1 MQLRGASADAL
12 FTLQGELEA
21 RLQDGADA
29 VRVGGDLFQVTQ
41 LLRGEAGLRRIATD
55 ASVEASAKQELV
67 RQLLNGKVDPV
78 VIDLVSSAVG
88 RRWTAPRDLADAIER
103 LSEISTVRSAG
114 DNASQLS
121 DELFE
126 VQQIVAQNS
135 ELRDA
140 LANDNRSTADKATLV
155 RSLLE
160 GKALPA
166 TVTLVQQSLS
176 STYRT
181 VGAALTSYQ
190 KVAAEAADKSAATVR
205 VAHPLSDADRQRLTE
220 VLSRQYSRSIHL
232 NVIVD
237 PSVVGGLS
245 VELGDEVIDGTIAGR
260 LDDARRKLAG

>member
-12 FTLQGELEA
+12 SALNDELDA
-21 RLQDGADA
+21 RLQGGTDA
-29 VRVGGDLFQVTQ
+29 ARVGGDLFQVAQ
-41 LLRGEAGLRRIATD
+41 LLRGEPSLRRVATD
-55 ASVEASAKQELV
+55 ASVEAPAKQQLV
-67 RQLLNGKVDPV
+67 RQLLDGKVDPV
-78 VIDLVSSAVG
+78 ALDLVSSAVG
-88 RRWTAPRDLADAIER
+88 RRWTAPRDLADAVER
-103 LSEISTVRSAG
+103 LGEISTVRSAG
-114 DNASQLS
+114 ADAPQLS

-126 VQQIVAQNS
+126 VQQIVAENAD
-135 ELRDA
+135 LRDA
-140 LANDNRSTADKATLV
+140 LSNGSRSTADKATLV

-181 VGAALTSYQ
+181 VGAALASYQ
-190 KVAAEAADKSAATVR
+190 KVAAEVAGKSAATVR
-205 VAHPLSDADRQRLTE
+205 VAHPLSAADRQRLTD

-232 NVIVD
+232 NVVVD

>member
-12 FTLQGELEA
+12 STLAGELEA
-21 RLQDGADA
+21 RLQGGTDA
-29 VRVGGDLFQVTQ
+29 ARVGGDLFQVTQ
-41 LLRGEAGLRRIATD
+41 LLRGEPGLRRIATD
-55 ASVEASAKQELV
+55 ASVEAPAKQELV
-67 RQLLNGKVDPV
+67 RQLLDGKLDPV
-78 VIDLVSSAVG
+78 ALDLVASAVG
-88 RRWTAPRDLADAIER
+88 RRWTSPRDLADAIER

-126 VQQIVAQNS
+126 FSQVVAENAD
-135 ELRDA
+135 LRDA
-140 LANDNRSTADKATLV
+140 LSNGNRSTADKATLV

-190 KVAAEAADKSAATVR
+190 KVAAEVAGKSAATVR
-205 VAHPLSDADRQRLTE
+205 VAHPLSAADRQRLTD

-232 NVIVD
+232 NVLVD
-237 PSVVGGLS
+237 PSVVGGMS

>member
-12 FTLQGELEA
+12 ATLVGELDA
-21 RLQDGADA
+21 RLQGGADA
-29 VRVGGDLFQVTQ
+29 VRAGGDLFQVAQ
-41 LLRGEAGLRRIATD
+41 LLRGEPGLRRVATD
-55 ASVEASAKQELV
+55 ASVEAPAKQDLV
-67 RQLLNGKVDPV
+67 RQLLSGKVDPV
-78 VIDLVSSAVG
+78 ALDLVVSAVG
-88 RRWTAPRDLADAIER
+88 SRWTAPRDLADAIER

-114 DNASQLS
+114 AHASQLS

-126 VQQIVAQNS
+126 IQQIVARDA

-140 LANDNRSTADKATLV
+140 LSNGNRSTADRATLV

-176 STYRT
+176 SSYRT
-181 VGAALTSYQ
+181 VGAALDSYQ
-190 KVAAEAADKSAATVR
+190 KVAAEAMEKSAATVR

-237 PSVVGGLS
+237 PSVVGGMK